1 MQAQSLPWS
10 PRGAR
15 GLVFRLVRGSHP
27 CPRCFGFAKRLQ
39 RALSDVSL
47 SGKNPTARDPARLG
61 LFILGSR
68 SAQRGPFTFIS
79 RRKIDTRPLRPVT
92 SKKLRKSTRRRLRT
106 ASNWAAALGWRAAP
120 ARETLPRLRAMPD
133 GRRGPLTGC
142 MHTKTAGRS
151 FGRTALRVGPL
162 AELCSQ
168 LMLFATRDE
177 MRDEIGRSQNSTT
190 PTPHPAQVVEGW
202 CADWRSSPS
211 APRRSSRPSRRARG
225 GRR

>member
-1 MQAQSLPWS
+1 MGAFASAVSSLIPARRSRAGFFASSVGPTLAREAQPRKQAAESHL
-10 PRGAR
+10 R
-15 GLVFRLVRGSHP
+15 RLL
-27 CPRCFGFAKRLQ
+27 C
-39 RALSDVSL
+39 
-47 SGKNPTARDPARLG
+47 GKNPTARDPARLG

-151 FGRTALRVGPL
+151 FGRTALRVGPN
-162 AELCSQ
+162 AELCS
-168 LMLFATRDE
+168 D
-177 MRDEIGRSQNSTT
+177 G
-190 PTPHPAQVVEGW
+190 PPAEQ
-202 CADWRSSPS
+202 A
-211 APRRSSRPSRRARG
+211 
-225 GRR
+225 